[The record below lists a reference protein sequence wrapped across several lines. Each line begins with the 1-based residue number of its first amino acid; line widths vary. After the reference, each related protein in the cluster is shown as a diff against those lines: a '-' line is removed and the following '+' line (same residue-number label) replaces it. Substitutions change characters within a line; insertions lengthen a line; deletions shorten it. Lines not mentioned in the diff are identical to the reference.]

1 MDKRIFEINAIRLG
15 ASKKSKGIL
24 IFDTDR
30 ISFTSEND
38 SDTFS
43 ISIPDLRITEISIG
57 FEKTLFLRKHYINI
71 QLENNELRF
80 QLSEPDINSVV
91 SAYNQK
97 KQEFA
102 NEKYLEELAVRT
114 SVFNA
119 YVKKKIES
127 IEKKEDYSL
136 SVLRIIDS
144 TIDSIK
150 SVKYDDGLTVEAN
163 KAKIDSLV
171 SDLNKSLAIQLNK
184 ERIETGKKLFQERK
198 KELLEAC
205 RLKHK
210 DEVGRTLKI
219 VSDGIANL
227 ERLLFDE
234 NLTNEANIDLLV
246 KASSDISLA
255 VENFKKKE
263 EETLA
268 KVRNEINNPNKYS
281 DLIKKSSRTIYEL
294 ILDNP
299 YFVLGLPITASYSD
313 ALGVKDKIE
322 KFAKLK
328 VSKAFVSSYDLK
340 NVEDPKRDM
349 SAIQSATVRAKETKY
364 KWIWFKSSEYAKIWE
379 SDLLF
384 DWLEERDFDF
394 DIFNAGYIHL
404 IFRDPIFS
412 DSRKWKLF
420 LEKLEFIF
428 SLEDAEMWKI
438 LKSQGRVTE
447 DQPNEKLLKEFRDT
461 IIIPFDQLLRTSNEA
476 VVTSYTKNVA
486 PFRVKN
492 NTLKELIQ
500 DAFVDKS
507 TDKLSATQKAI
518 KDYDYDI
525 SIYDLDEIFKETISL
540 VHAIGV
546 CVKKI
551 GSATSTYVKRNDD
564 IYAKLLKDI
573 TVFFLDQDE
582 KDMGEHYA
590 KKLYKLSNTE
600 DQRKL
605 RNSFGYETFGLHY
618 SDLDA
623 EEMRAIGI
631 RYHEG
636 NGVRKDEYQSYVWL
650 KRAADA
656 GDDASALLVGMQLV
670 AGENI
675 SRDIKLG
682 KKYLQQA
689 ADAGNIEALKL
700 LLKLH
705 MPHEHYDLGYIHVPY
720 NERKLVEVA
729 VNFIAY
735 VRLLDDYNYNL
746 YVDRGEY
753 SFYGGR
759 QTQSPC
765 RIGIPESG
773 HWHLVVDNDGE
784 EMGNIKSSECYT
796 RTIPRF

>member
-1 MDKRIFEINAIRLG
+1 MEKKIFEIAAIRLG
-15 ASKKSKGIL
+15 ESKKLKGVL
-24 IFDTDR
+24 LLETDK
-30 ISFTSEND
+30 ISFS
-38 SDTFS
+38 SDHDRDNFS
-43 ISIPDLRITEISIG
+43 ILIPDLRNTEVVTG
-57 FEKTLFLRKHYINI
+57 VEKSLFSKKHYVDI

-80 QLSEPDINSVV
+80 QLSEADINNIV
-91 SAYNQK
+91 SIYNQK
-97 KQEFA
+97 KIEFT
-102 NEKYLEELAVRT
+102 NEKYQEELAVRI
-114 SVFNA
+114 SVFSA
-119 YVKKKIES
+119 YVKRKIES
-127 IEKKEDYSL
+127 IEKKECYSG
-136 SVLRIIDS
+136 SVLRIIDT

-150 SVKYDDGLTVEAN
+150 SVQYDDVLSVEEN
-163 KAKIDSLV
+163 KAKIDTLV
-171 SDLNKSLAIQLNK
+171 ADLKKSIEVQLNK
-184 ERIETGKKLFQERK
+184 ERIEEGRKLFQTKK
-198 KELLEAC
+198 KELIEESK
-205 RLKHK
+205 LKYR
-210 DEVGRTLKI
+210 DEVGRVLNI
-219 VSDGIANL
+219 VLDGVKKL
-227 ERLLFDE
+227 EGLLF
-234 NLTNEANIDLLV
+234 NESMSNDDNINVLV
-246 KASSDISLA
+246 QTAEDTSLA
-255 VENFKKKE
+255 IDALKEKENE
-263 EETLA
+263 ELSKYRSEP
-268 KVRNEINNPNKYS
+268 NDPNKYS
-281 DLIKKSSRTIYEL
+281 DLVKKSSRTIYEL

-328 VSKAFVSSYDLK
+328 VSKAFVSPYDLK
-340 NVEDPKRDM
+340 NIENPKRDM

-364 KWIWFKSSEYAKIWE
+364 KWIWFQSSEYAKIWE
-379 SDLLF
+379 ADLLF
-384 DWLEERDFDF
+384 DWLEEREFNF
-394 DIFNAGYIHL
+394 DIFNAVYIHL
-404 IFRDPIFS
+404 IFKDPTFT
-412 DSRKWKLF
+412 DARKWKLF
-420 LEKLEFIF
+420 LEKLDFIF
-428 SLEDAEMWKI
+428 SLDDAEMWEI
-438 LKSQGRVTE
+438 LKKQVRVTE
-447 DQPNEKLLKEFRDT
+447 EQPNEKLLKEFRDT
-461 IIIPFDQLLRTSNEA
+461 IIIPFDQLLRTANET
-476 VVTSYTKNVA
+476 VVNSYTKNVA
-486 PFRVKN
+486 PCKVKN
-492 NTLKELIQ
+492 NVLKELIQ
-500 DAFVDKS
+500 DALVDKS
-507 TDKLSATQKAI
+507 SDKLSATQKAI
-518 KDYDYDI
+518 KDYDYDV
-525 SIYDLDEIFKETISL
+525 SIYDLDDTFKETISL

-546 CVKKI
+546 CVKKV

-590 KKLYKLSNTE
+590 KKLYKLSNSE

-705 MPHEHYDLGYIHVPY
+705 MPHEHYDLGYIHIPY